1 MVARDRCI
9 MDISYFDENTSG
21 ENESHLD
28 SHADTS
34 ACGSNMIILDGKITD
49 CVDVAPFS
57 DEYTPINDVP
67 IGTCATANIST
78 ENGDTVI
85 LCFGES
91 FFFGDKL
98 KQSLLC
104 PNQM

>member
-1 MVARDRCI
+1 LKKIIA
-9 MDISYFDENTSG
+9 G

-34 ACGSNMIILDGKITD
+34 TCGSNMIVLDGTITD
-49 CVDVAPFS
+49 YVDVAPFS
-57 DEYTPINDVP
+57 DEYTQIKGVP
-67 IGTCATANIST
+67 IGTCATAYDST

-91 FFFGDKL
+91 LYFVT
-98 KQSLLC
+98 
-104 PNQM
+104 N

>member
-1 MVARDRCI
+1 MVARDRYI
-9 MDISYFDENTSG
+9 MDISYFDKNNSG

-34 ACGSNMIILDGKITD
+34 ACGSNMIVLDGTITD
-49 CVDVAPFS
+49 YVDVAPFL
-57 DEYTPINDVP
+57 DEYTPIKGVP
-67 IGTCATANIST
+67 IGICTTAYDST

-91 FFFGDKL
+91 LYFGDKL
-98 KQSLLC
+98 KQSL
-104 PNQM
+104 